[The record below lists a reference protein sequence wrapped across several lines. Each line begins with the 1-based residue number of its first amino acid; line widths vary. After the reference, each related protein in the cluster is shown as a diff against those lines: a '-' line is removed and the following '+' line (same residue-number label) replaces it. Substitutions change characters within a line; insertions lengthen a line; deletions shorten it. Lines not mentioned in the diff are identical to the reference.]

1 LVTLPGW
8 ISSLEVLASGRDPRS
23 SLLDRLAAACTL
35 VLYDRR
41 GTGLTGG
48 RVTDFGL
55 AASVAELAAVV
66 ERAGAPTALLAMS
79 QAGPVAL
86 ALAAER
92 PDLVAGLVLFGTY
105 ASGPAV
111 FTNLRLRRLVVELVR
126 THWGIG
132 AKVLADLY
140 RPGASDQAA
149 AHLARVLRDSAG
161 PEVAAGYI
169 EAIYR
174 ADVSALL
181 PRVRVPAV
189 VLHYRDDRLVPFAGG
204 RELAAGLPDATL
216 VPLEGAY
223 HLPDAA
229 DLDRVVATVVAFA
242 GSLDRH

>member
-1 LVTLPGW
+1 
-8 ISSLEVLASGRDPRS
+8 
-23 SLLDRLAAACTL
+23 
-35 VLYDRR
+35 
-41 GTGLTGG
+41 
-48 RVTDFGL
+48 
-55 AASVAELAAVV
+55 
-66 ERAGAPTALLAMS
+66 MS

-132 AKVLADLY
+132 AKVLADRY

-161 PEVAAGYI
+161 SEVAAGYT

-189 VLHYRDDRLVPFAGG
+189 VLHYRDDSP
-204 RELAAGLPDATL
+204 
-216 VPLEGAY
+216 VPLIVI
-223 HLPDAA
+223 
-229 DLDRVVATVVAFA
+229 DR
-242 GSLDRH
+242 R